1 VLSDSSYIPKPVW
14 AVGFGIFQILLL
26 IVSTRQPISLLE
38 NATDKKII
46 FLILFNM
53 INNIFNIDLF
63 WFYNILMCV
72 VDILLLCVIWFRPL
86 LSFFW
91 LVCLC
96 VVGCGAAVLLGGGN
110 LNLSAHGLA
119 WHGSVFLVCAG
130 TILFFRNKKYG
141 RRISLPILCFVIAF
155 FVFCFSFWSLC
166 IEPTWIEIV
175 RYKYKTNL
183 VTQPIRVAFFTDFQT
198 DRIGDYERRALNL
211 LREQNA
217 DLIILGGDYIQVND
231 EEKEL
236 QLIKEFNALLKEV
249 KLSAKFG
256 VYALKGNQEL
266 VRWHD
271 WKRSFI
277 GTEIKTVERTRR
289 INVGELRVVLLSMW
303 DSFSQRKIS
312 SANYVLN
319 KNSNQMPKQRFI
331 LMAGHSPRYALV
343 GQDSHIVLAG
353 HTHGGQVVIPF
364 FGALINMTT
373 GLPRHWS
380 SGDHKLPN
388 GSILIV
394 SKGVGLERGHAPRIR
409 FNCKPDFVIIDIVPE
424 K

>member
-1 VLSDSSYIPKPVW
+1 MFW
-14 AVGFGIFQILLL
+14 
-26 IVSTRQPISLLE
+26 
-38 NATDKKII
+38 II
-46 FLILFNM
+46 I
-53 INNIFNIDLF
+53 
-63 WFYNILMCV
+63 YNILMCV
-72 VDILLLCVIWFRPL
+72 VDILLLCVVWFRPL

-96 VVGCGAAVLLGGGN
+96 VVGCVAAVLLGIGN

-119 WHGSVFLVCAG
+119 WHGSAFLVCTG
-130 TILFFRNKKYG
+130 TILFFRNKKYN

-155 FVFCFSFWSLC
+155 FVFCFSFWALC
-166 IEPTWIEIV
+166 VEPTWIEIV

-183 VTQPIRVAFFTDFQT
+183 VIQPIRVAFLADFQT
-198 DRIGDYERRALNL
+198 DNIGNYERRTLNL

-217 DLIILGGDYIQVND
+217 DLIILGGDYIQANNK
-231 EEKEL
+231 EKEL
-236 QLIKEFNALLKEV
+236 QLIKEFNLLLKEI

-266 VRWHD
+266 VRWYD

-277 GTEIKTVERTRR
+277 GTEIKTIEQTRR

-312 SANYVLN
+312 STKYALN
-319 KNSNQMPKQRFI
+319 KNNNQIPKHCI
-331 LMAGHSPRYALV
+331 LMAGHSPRYALAE
-343 GQDSHIVLAG
+343 QYAHIVLAG
-353 HTHGGQVVIPF
+353 HTHGGQVAIPF

-373 GLPRHWS
+373 GLPKHWS

-394 SKGVGLERGHAPRIR
+394 SKGVGMERGHAPRIR
-409 FNCKPDFVIIDIVPE
+409 FNCKPDFVIIDVVPE